1 MKKKIGHNIAKRA
14 FRLLLC
20 ALMPSLL
27 MSCNDF
33 LDITPTGK
41 VIAKTGEEY
50 RQLLTYEYKTMPE
63 DRGMATL
70 RADEMTLDKASTT
83 AEDYDSYF
91 DIWTWNDYAPQGT
104 TASFGWR
111 RYYHAIYIAN
121 YIIEH
126 QDEITQASQSEVSQ
140 LVGEAYA
147 LRAYM
152 HFLLVNLYAAPY
164 TACEPASTK
173 GIPVMTEPD
182 VDVTPVCSSVEAVYQ
197 QVISD
202 LDDAG
207 RYLNVEKWDDAF
219 SYRFTTTAAQ
229 ALRARVTLYKGDWQ
243 GAKTAAEAV
252 LAIRGNLE
260 DFNNRSALMPDNYKS
275 VENILALEQ
284 VMTVGYKNAGRPSN
298 DLLAAYKS
306 GDQRKSKFY
315 RQVTASVST
324 LQKGGGGDSR
334 CSFRTAEMY
343 LIAAEAAAQLGDTKT
358 AAQHLTTLMQ
368 KRYSTATVEDYTA
381 PLATMTADELL
392 AEIAHER
399 RCELAFEGH
408 RWFDLRRTTRPQLL
422 KTYNDTDYTLA
433 ENDARYTLR
442 FPTEAVEANPNL
454 ER

>member
-243 GAKTAAEAV
+243 SAKTAAEAV

>member
-182 VDVTPVCSSVEAVYQ
+182 VDVTPVCSSVEAVYRQ
-197 QVISD
+197 ILAD

-315 RQVTASVST
+315 KQVTASVST